1 MNISATLSIRQQ
13 MRMASMQYVGLFDTA
28 SVHLPAKVTRKQ
40 DARPGNEFF
49 DKLSE
54 FMGPNDVI
62 CEDLVLNSQKFKAG
76 DLVLV
81 GVYDRDEVTVGIV
94 QTLLVRMEEVFFVIR
109 KFKAL
114 RNDLNYFVSE
124 SSDDSISFL
133 KAQNLADHKPLIRYG
148 TDLKFKFYLHHN
160 VSFSYD

>member
-1 MNISATLSIRQQ
+1 M
-13 MRMASMQYVGLFDTA
+13 
-28 SVHLPAKVTRKQ
+28 
-40 DARPGNEFF
+40 
-49 DKLSE
+49 
-54 FMGPNDVI
+54 
-62 CEDLVLNSQKFKAG
+62 
-76 DLVLV
+76 
-81 GVYDRDEVTVGIV
+81 TVGIV